1 MKKILKNWIKK
12 YLKKHLN
19 AHPKH
24 YYFLRW
30 LADIVKDEKQM
41 DEIYWFFAKWVYDTD
56 AAYLLDKFNDLF
68 VVDNNVY
75 IVTFRPGLWI
85 GKRGQTVESLKHS
98 LNYNIDEE
106 KINDYDIQFIEVHKQ
121 PYSEVLSYAHMYANN
136 W

>member
-19 AHPKH
+19 VHPKN

-30 LADIVKDEKQM
+30 LADMGKNEKQM
-41 DEIYWFFAKWVYDTD
+41 DDICAGVARWMYDTD
-56 AAYLLDKFNDLF
+56 ESNLLGHLNDLF

-85 GKRGQTVESLKHS
+85 GKSGQTVESLKHS
-98 LNYNIDEE
+98 LNYNIDGE
-106 KINDYDIQFIEVHKQ
+106 KINDYDIRFIEVHKQ
-121 PYSEVLSYAHMYANN
+121 PYSEVLSYAYMYANN